1 MKKILKLKIGNTA
14 QVSAE
19 LLVVMAVAIAAA
31 ALIATNYFKSVKKI
45 NTKYNSNV
53 EKAIKSVK

>member
-1 MKKILKLKIGNTA
+1 MKKLKLKIGNKA

-19 LLVVMAVAIAAA
+19 LLVVMAVAVAAA